1 MANKVYVAP
10 ETALSLRDSGGDAVL
25 TLNNLAFGVGRISAQ
40 VDRGAGSK
48 PRLYKWRGIFQFET
62 AAVVAE
68 VVELYLAES
77 TNATDIDGVV
87 GASDAALTAVQINN
101 LQFIGVGK
109 VQSTSIATDFIG
121 SGYVLISERY
131 FSIGVWNG
139 SAGDNL
145 EATANASEVQL
156 IPVPDEIQ

>member
-62 AAVVAE
+62 AAVVGE
-68 VVELYLAES
+68 IVEIYLAEA
-77 TNATDIDGVV
+77 TTATDIDGVV
-87 GASDAALTAVQINN
+87 GQSDAAMTAVQKSN
-101 LQFIGVGK
+101 LKLMGVVL
-109 VQSTSIATDFIG
+109 VQSTSTATDFVA
-121 SGYVLISERY
+121 SGYVLIS
-131 FSIGVWNG
+131 
-139 SAGDNL
+139 
-145 EATANASEVQL
+145 
-156 IPVPDEIQ
+156 